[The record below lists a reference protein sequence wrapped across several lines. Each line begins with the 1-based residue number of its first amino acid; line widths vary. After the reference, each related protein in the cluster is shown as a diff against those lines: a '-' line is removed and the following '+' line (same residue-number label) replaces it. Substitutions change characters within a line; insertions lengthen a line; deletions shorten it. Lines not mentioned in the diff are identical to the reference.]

1 LGRTLILAR
10 HALSNSQ
17 KAWNLE
23 GNLAVFIHKANLV
36 WRVGPGRKYRMG
48 TLLQDMRFGIRML
61 AKSPG
66 FAVMAVLTLA
76 IGIGANTAIFT
87 VLNSVLLRPLPF
99 HDPDRLVIISERA
112 PQFDTMS
119 VSYQNFLDWKAQSKS
134 FEKMAIFRQQDY
146 TLTGNTGTEHIT
158 AREVSAGF
166 FGLLGSRLESGRDF
180 RPEDDHS
187 GAAPVTILSYGLWQR
202 RFGGSPDVLGKVI
215 HLNDHAYT
223 VVGVTPKEFWFYS
236 KSDLF
241 LPVGATGGMWLSN
254 RMERPGA
261 RVIGRMKPGVSIAS
275 ARAEVDG
282 IAKQLAVAY
291 PEANA
296 AHGAAMEGM
305 LDHVVSDSR
314 RTLELIALGV
324 GLLLIIACVN
334 VANLLLSR
342 VVPRQKEIAIRTA
355 LGASR
360 ARVAGQ
366 LLAESVMLS
375 MLGGILGIGLAWA
388 GTKGLLAAVPNSLP
402 RAESI
407 GVDWR
412 VAVFLLVLCIGT
424 GILFGMAPV
433 WQVLRGNMND
443 TLKESVRG
451 SSGGKHLLQSSLVVT
466 ELALAVLL
474 LVGAGLTVRTLQK
487 LATVDPGFQSRGVLT
502 FDIGFSK
509 TRYDQPEK
517 IRNLFHEVTA
527 RLQSIP
533 GVEAAALTTDVM
545 MRDDSETMFYVSE
558 RPKPDPKDYSWS
570 MMYIT
575 SPAYLKTM
583 NVRQVRGRFYNE
595 HDNLNAPPV
604 IVVDEEL
611 AHSLFPNQEA
621 LGQHIVI
628 PFPGFDQPR
637 EIIGIVQHVRHWG
650 LAEDATAKVRSEFYI
665 PFDQIPDS
673 LFSVVSGITYAVRS
687 NLNEQAITTAVKQE
701 LRSLDSDIPVYN
713 VSSMDEII
721 SLSIAR
727 QRFLGVLLVF
737 FGGAALLL
745 GAVGTYGVISYS
757 VSQRTNEMG
766 IRMALGAQTNNIL
779 GLVLGR
785 GAKLIAFGVG
795 CGLVVALLAS
805 RLMASFVFG
814 VSARDPVTFG
824 GVGLLLLMVATA
836 ACYVPARRATRVD
849 PMIALRHE

>member
-1 LGRTLILAR
+1 MR
-10 HALSNSQ
+10 
-17 KAWNLE
+17 
-23 GNLAVFIHKANLV
+23 
-36 WRVGPGRKYRMG
+36 

-61 AKSPG
+61 VKSPG
-66 FAVMAVLTLA
+66 FAVVAVLTLA

-99 HDPDRLVIISERA
+99 HDPDRLVIINERA
-112 PQFDTMS
+112 PQFDSMS
-119 VSYQNFLDWKAQSKS
+119 VSYQNFLDWKAQSAS
-134 FEKMAIFRQQDY
+134 FEKMAIFRRSDY
-146 TLTGNTGTEHIT
+146 TLTDNSGTEHVT

-166 FGLLGSRLESGRDF
+166 LGLLGTRLELGRDLQ
-180 RPEDDHS
+180 PEDDHE
-187 GAAPVTILSYGLWQR
+187 GAGRVAILSFGLWQR
-202 RFGGSPDVLGKVI
+202 RFGGSPDVLGKVV
-215 HLNDHAYT
+215 HLNEQAYT

-241 LPVGATGGMWLSN
+241 LPFGATGQPFLKN
-254 RMERPGA
+254 RMERPGS
-261 RVIGRMKPGVSIAS
+261 RVIGRLKPGVSIAS
-275 ARAEVDG
+275 ARAEVDS

-296 AHGAAMEGM
+296 AHGAVMKGM

-314 RTLELIALGV
+314 STLELIALGV
-324 GLLLIIACVN
+324 GLLLVIACVN

-342 VVPRQKEIAIRTA
+342 VVPRQREIAIRTA

-360 ARVAGQ
+360 SRVAGQ

-375 MLGGILGIGLAWA
+375 MLGGVLGIGLAWA

-412 VAVFLLVLCIGT
+412 VAIFLLLLCFAT

-451 SSGGKHLLQSSLVVT
+451 SSSGKHMLQSALVVT

-509 TRYDQPEK
+509 TRYNQPEK
-517 IRNLFHEVTA
+517 VRNLFHEVTA

-533 GVEAAALTTDVM
+533 GVEAAATTTDVM
-545 MRDDSETMFYVSE
+545 MRDDSETMFYISE
-558 RPKPDPKDYSWS
+558 RPKPAPKDYSWS

-583 NVRQVRGRFYNE
+583 KIRQVRGRFFND
-595 HDNLNAPPV
+595 HDNLSSSPV

-611 AHSLFPNQEA
+611 AHTLFPNEEA
-621 LGQHIVI
+621 IGHHIVI
-628 PFPGFDQPR
+628 PFPGAEQPR
-637 EIIGIVQHVRHWG
+637 EIIGVVQHVKHWG
-650 LAEDATAKVRSEFYI
+650 LVEDATAKFRSEFYM
-665 PFDQIPDS
+665 PFDQVPDS
-673 LFSVVSGITYAVRS
+673 LFGGFSGITYAVRS

-737 FGGAALLL
+737 FGCAALLL

-766 IRMALGAQTNNIL
+766 IRMALGAQASNIL

-785 GAKLIAFGVG
+785 GAKLIACGVG

-814 VSARDPVTFG
+814 ITARDPVTFG
-824 GVGLLLLMVATA
+824 GVGLLLLLVAAA
-836 ACYVPARRATRVD
+836 ACYVPARRATMVD

>member
-1 LGRTLILAR
+1 MR
-10 HALSNSQ
+10 
-17 KAWNLE
+17 
-23 GNLAVFIHKANLV
+23 
-36 WRVGPGRKYRMG
+36 
-48 TLLQDMRFGIRML
+48 TLLQDMRFGTRML

-119 VSYQNFLDWKAQSKS
+119 VSYQNFLDWKAQSSS

-158 AREVSAGF
+158 AREVSASF

-180 RPEDDHS
+180 RAEDDHE
-187 GAAPVTILSYGLWQR
+187 GAGPVAILSYGLWQR
-202 RFGGSPDVLGKVI
+202 RFGGSPDVLGKVV
-215 HLNDHAYT
+215 HLNDQAYT
-223 VVGVTPKEFWFYS
+223 VVGVTPKDFWFYS

-241 LPVGATGGMWLSN
+241 LPIGATGKMWLKN
-254 RMERPGA
+254 RLERPGA
-261 RVIGRMKPGVSIAS
+261 RVIGRMKPGVSITS

-282 IAKQLAVAY
+282 IARQLAVAY

-296 AHGAAMEGM
+296 AHGAAMEAM

-342 VVPRQKEIAIRTA
+342 VVPRQREIAIRTA

-360 ARVAGQ
+360 SRVAGQ

-375 MLGGILGIGLAWA
+375 MLGGVLGIGLAWA

-595 HDNLNAPPV
+595 HDNLSSPPV

-650 LAEDATAKVRSEFYI
+650 LAEDATAKVRSEFYM
-665 PFDQIPDS
+665 PFDQVPDS
-673 LFSVVSGITYAVRS
+673 LFSVVSAITYAVRS

-737 FGGAALLL
+737 FGSAALLL

-785 GAKLIAFGVG
+785 GAKLVAFGIG
-795 CGLVVALLAS
+795 CGLVIALVAS
-805 RLMASFVFG
+805 RVMASFVFG